1 MHLVL
6 IRFLLLTLSGIAGG
20 LIVGT
25 IADNLS
31 PASVIASAVSSAA
44 AALAVIHVRSRRQ
57 RKSQD
62 T

>member
-20 LIVGT
+20 LIAGA
-25 IADNLS
+25 IKDNLS
-31 PASVIASAVSSAA
+31 PASVIASALSSAA
-44 AALAVIHVRSRRQ
+44 VALAVIYVRFRRQ

-62 T
+62 A